1 MFEKQIE
8 KMLSQMSGAQKY
20 QMETLLKDEE
30 SLKKILSG
38 LDPEKVKKTAESL
51 GISGVSKEKIGKM
64 TEEIAKNP
72 EKLQELGKKL

>member
-8 KMLSQMSGAQKY
+8 KLLSQMSSSQKS
-20 QMETLLKDEE
+20 QMENLLKDEE

-51 GISGVSKEKIGKM
+51 GISGISKEQI
-64 TEEIAKNP
+64 EDAAKNP
-72 EKLQELGKKL
+72 EKLRELGKKF